1 MTNPGSPPEKEYFDF
16 NFNCNLDFLHYMR
29 LAIEEAERA
38 AAAGDVPVGAV
49 LVAGGEVLASAH
61 NMRERENDPTAHAEI
76 LALREGARKLGSW
89 RLEGA
94 ALFVTKEPCPMCA
107 GATVNARLGK
117 LVYGCRDAKG
127 GAAGSLFN
135 IPGDPRLNHR
145 VEVVSG
151 VLEDECAGLLKS
163 FFAAKRG

>member
-1 MTNPGSPPEKEYFDF
+1 
-16 NFNCNLDFLHYMR
+16 MR